1 MSETD
6 FGRWGTLA
14 ARHMARW
21 QPSTWAA
28 IPEAE
33 RARYFRDLDEEV
45 SQQIADR
52 ERSLKPP
59 QSLQETDP
67 MEYVG
72 QLRMARLMAEEEV
85 LKELVYLGPE
95 PGLESESDEPE
106 IAENGGWVDRSWR
119 DPNNFLE
126 SDEEWE
132 ERQKVGTWRPITDP
146 PYDPWD
152 QEEQEEDHPG

>member
-1 MSETD
+1 MTQM
-6 FGRWGTLA
+6 GRYGEMA

-21 QPSTWAA
+21 LPSSFAA

-33 RARYFRDLDEEV
+33 REEYFMRLDEEV

-59 QSLQETDP
+59 QSLQESDHL
-67 MEYVG
+67 EYVG

-85 LKELVYLGPE
+85 LREMVYLEPE
-95 PGLESESDEPE
+95 PGLESEADEPE
-106 IAENGGWVDRSWR
+106 RDEMGAFVDRGWR
-119 DPNNFLE
+119 SPAQEIYL

-132 ERQKVGTWRPITDP
+132 DQQKAGQWRPITDP
-146 PYDPWD
+146 PYDPY
-152 QEEQEEDHPG
+152 EEDNPN